1 MAPKDYPI
9 ESLLPHAR
17 PMILLDRVIERDSNQ
32 LIAEVMVRPGIPFF
46 RPDKGIAAHV
56 AVEWMAQACG
66 AYVGART
73 LDAGMPVRV
82 GFLLGTRDFNCRIAW
97 FESGNILTVSTVL
110 TYRQEDVAVFDC
122 KVSRQDQVV
131 AAAQLT
137 VFQPADMAAL
147 LASQGIA
154 HEK

>member
-1 MAPKDYPI
+1 MTLKDYPI
-9 ESLLPHAR
+9 DSLLPHAR
-17 PMILLDRVIERDSNQ
+17 PMILLDRVIARDTEQ
-32 LIAEVMVRPGIPFF
+32 LVAEVMVRPETPFF
-46 RPDKGIAAHV
+46 RPDQGVAAHV

-97 FESGNILTVSTVL
+97 FGSGNILTVSAVL
-110 TYRQEDVAVFDC
+110 TYRQDDVAVFDC
-122 KVSRQDQVV
+122 KVSRQDEDV
-131 AAAQLT
+131 ATAQLT

-147 LASQGIA
+147 LASQGIGT
-154 HEK
+154 

>member
-1 MAPKDYPI
+1 MALKDYPI

-17 PMILLDRVIERDSNQ
+17 PMILLDRVIARDTEQ
-32 LIAEVMVRPGIPFF
+32 LVAEVKVRPGIPFF
-46 RPDKGIAAHV
+46 RPGQGIAAHV

-82 GFLLGTRDFNCRIAW
+82 GFLLGTRDFNCHIAW
-97 FESGNILTVSTVL
+97 FETGNILTVSAVL
-110 TYRQEDVAVFDC
+110 TYRQDDVAVFDC
-122 KVSRQDQVV
+122 KTSRQDEDV
-131 AAAQLT
+131 ATAQLT

-147 LASQGIA
+147 LASQGI
-154 HEK
+154 ER